1 MEAVCALG
9 CDPCGIE
16 RSQHWLLDQP
26 FALERLH
33 HVFDLVVIQH
43 GAELTND
50 LFDAVTYPRLTDAV
64 GGGLVHGDLKNS
76 AAVIP
81 VDVVQQAHDSS
92 SAILASSAVFS
103 AFSY

>member
-1 MEAVCALG
+1 MT
-9 CDPCGIE
+9 
-16 RSQHWLLDQP
+16 SQQP

-33 HVFDLVVIQH
+33 HGFDLVVIQH

-50 LFDAVTYPRLTDAV
+50 LFNAVAYPCPADAVWC
-64 GGGLVHGDLKNS
+64 GLIQRDIKNS
-76 AAVIP
+76 AAVIA

-92 SAILASSAVFS
+92 SVILASSAVFS